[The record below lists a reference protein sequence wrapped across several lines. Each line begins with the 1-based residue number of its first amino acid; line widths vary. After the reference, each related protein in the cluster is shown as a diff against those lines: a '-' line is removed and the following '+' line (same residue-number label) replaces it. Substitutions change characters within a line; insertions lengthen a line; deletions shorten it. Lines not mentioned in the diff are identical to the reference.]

1 MVICVVVVCAIFLT
15 RFFFSKNG
23 NSALFRIQ
31 GLILKFGGLSIYCKI
46 ASFWSCKNMCFEHLV
61 IFVAK
66 VRRNAEWIMTLQ
78 RAVVLAEREYLD
90 SLGDGESH
98 GSNFSPG
105 GGL

>member
-1 MVICVVVVCAIFLT
+1 
-15 RFFFSKNG
+15 
-23 NSALFRIQ
+23 
-31 GLILKFGGLSIYCKI
+31 
-46 ASFWSCKNMCFEHLV
+46 MCFEHLV